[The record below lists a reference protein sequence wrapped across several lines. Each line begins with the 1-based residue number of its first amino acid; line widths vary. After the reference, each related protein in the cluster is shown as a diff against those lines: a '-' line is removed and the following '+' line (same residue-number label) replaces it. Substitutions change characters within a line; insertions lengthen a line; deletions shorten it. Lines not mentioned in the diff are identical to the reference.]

1 MNLSEQRGNSMKDAM
16 AVIGSAGRQA
26 DASKVSRKL
35 YDLMYAQTCS
45 LIEAWKIEHAVSGGA
60 AFSDHLAVRAFLEGR
75 VGSLT
80 LFLPARFSGRSYQM
94 NPRLRTDAGDV
105 SNRLHAAFSTACG
118 LDSLGELA
126 QAIRQGANVSVHEGF
141 QTRNIEVANAVDHM
155 LAFTFGSMTSRDL
168 KPDEPGFQNASIA
181 GLQITRGTAHCWGE
195 AWKCRLKTHIDL
207 NELMLA
213 A

>member
-1 MNLSEQRGNSMKDAM
+1 MKDAI

-26 DASKVSRKL
+26 DAPKVSRRL
-35 YDLMYAQTCS
+35 YNLMYDETCT
-45 LIEAWKIEHAVSGGA
+45 LISEWGIRHAVSGGA
-60 AFSDHLAVRAFLEGR
+60 AFSDHLAVRAFLDGR
-75 VGSLT
+75 VESLT
-80 LFLPARFSGRSYQM
+80 LFLPARFAGRSYQT

-105 SNRLHAAFSTACG
+105 SNRLHAAFSSACG
-118 LDSLGELA
+118 LDSLGELT

-155 LAFTFGSMTSRDL
+155 LAFTFGSMTSRNL
-168 KPDEPGFQNASIA
+168 KPDEAGFQNAAIA
-181 GLQITRGTAHCWGE
+181 GLKITRGTAHCWGE